1 MLPLLFQQLETFAS
15 QPGKAVFFR
24 ETGAEHKN
32 VDENT
37 PEGGFL
43 EVRIQR
49 CAIVHAM
56 NTQTGGTTQS
66 ETGHPDAT
74 KVRGCQCRQ
83 RAETDAELAV
93 RLNDVVHGVAASC
106 VAE

>member
-1 MLPLLFQQLETFAS
+1 MLPLLFQQLEAFAS

-49 CAIVHAM
+49 CGIVHSMSAL
-56 NTQTGGTTQS
+56 TGGVAQS
-66 ETGHPDAT
+66 EKGHPDAT
-74 KVRGCQCRQ
+74 KVRGCQCKQ
-83 RAETDAELAV
+83 RSETDAELAV
-93 RLNDVVHGVAASC
+93 RLNDVVHGVAAAC